1 MAINKRRIEKME
13 KPFTILQ
20 PNEEKG
26 ECKKPFIIG
35 FDTAKLEKPFTIDE
49 QVEAYSLEVNRVIAQ
64 VITTS
69 PQEVKSVEKEKPLEF
84 SDCANYIVIPTLRT
98 VYINRKGE
106 KIQEKEKIHCRIIIT
121 GKEYEEFDILTSE
134 IHNIVRIIGKRYS
147 SAITDYSVKH
157 VEKAIEAAFRYKT
170 YKLDTVYCYIEHG
183 WQSIDG
189 RMKYVH
195 DGACIGIFGRI
206 ETGVR
211 LPRYKYTQEQVK
223 RVFFSAMSLYK
234 DMKSISTMVLFSLL
248 GVSYRLFVEAGYTP
262 HFLLFLNGK
271 TGSMKTTIGKILFM
285 QLSDDAHRDYP
296 RRIDTDTVVSFERA
310 IVTKGRDTITLIDDY
325 SPAKTAQKKAE
336 LQNKL
341 EAIIRMVGDGST
353 KSRSNQTL
361 DDVQGEGVQ
370 GGVVLTGE
378 LRGKGVSS
386 NLRCLYCQMYR
397 EQANIDIVTW
407 FQENPYSYTTLIS
420 QFTEYLTD
428 NWDSIRQYIKAQF
441 PTERRN
447 IISELKERRLID
459 SVVTL
464 HIIADIL
471 CNFLM
476 VVCNVP
482 QQEALMI
489 INDMKAGVILNAKH
503 SESVSVEEN
512 PAIEFIKTI
521 DNLMCQGEIYFCSKG
536 EYIGKGE
543 SDGFVDDKYY
553 YFVPQKV
560 YEKVRR
566 AFNAVN
572 KYFALD
578 LGELISSLYEEKII
592 KSYSNGTGK
601 KTYYARVSIGA
612 GKKQSFIKISKEVF
626 EAIVD
631 DTFENGVIM

>member
-1 MAINKRRIEKME
+1 MQ
-13 KPFTILQ
+13 KPFTMVLPVEQ
-20 PNEEKG
+20 EREYV
-26 ECKKPFIIG
+26 KPFTCEIDG
-35 FDTAKLEKPFTIDE
+35 VMLEKPFTIHE
-49 QVEAYSLEVNRVIAQ
+49 QVEIYDLEQNNNVNQAVMLHQEEVNK
-64 VITTS
+64 
-69 PQEVKSVEKEKPLEF
+69 EEKRLDF
-84 SDCANYIVIPTLRT
+84 TDCANYIITPMVRT

-106 KIQEKEKIHCRIIIT
+106 EIQEKEKIHCKIWIA
-121 GKEYEEFDILTSE
+121 GKDFGDFEVLTSE
-134 IHNIVRIIGKRYS
+134 IHNITKIIGKRYS
-147 SAITDYSVKH
+147 SAMMNYTISH
-157 VEKAIEAAFRYKT
+157 VEKMIESAFRYKT
-170 YKLDTVYCYIEHG
+170 YKLDTIFCFVEHG
-183 WQSIDG
+183 WQNIDG
-189 RMKYVH
+189 KMQYLNDCVCAGMFRRV
-195 DGACIGIFGRI
+195 
-206 ETGVR
+206 ESGVK
-211 LPRYKYTQEQVK
+211 LPRYNYKQEQLK
-223 RVFFSAMSLYK
+223 NVFFSAMSLYK

-248 GVSYRLFVEAGYTP
+248 GVTYRLFVEAGHTP

-336 LQNKL
+336 LQKKL

-353 KSRSNQTL
+353 KSRSNQSL

-397 EQANIDIVTW
+397 EQANVELVTW
-407 FQENPYSYTTLIS
+407 FQDNPYAYTTLIAS
-420 QFTEYLTD
+420 FTDYLSE
-428 NWDSIRQYIKAQF
+428 NWDRIRQYIKTQF
-441 PTERRN
+441 PVGRRT
-447 IISELKERRLID
+447 IINELKERRLID
-459 SVVTL
+459 SVVIL

-471 CNFLM
+471 HNFLAI
-476 VVCNVP
+476 VCNVRE
-482 QQEALMI
+482 QDALTI
-489 INDMKAGVILNAKH
+489 INNMKVGVVQNAIY

-512 PAIEFIKTI
+512 PAIEFIKTMDSLI
-521 DNLMCQGEIYFCSKG
+521 CQGDIYLCGKD
-536 EYIGKGE
+536 EYMSKGE

-553 YFVPQKV
+553 YLVPQKV

-572 KYFALD
+572 KYFSLD
-578 LGELISSLYEEKII
+578 LSELISSLYEEKII
-592 KSYSNGTGK
+592 KSYSNGAGK

-631 DTFENGVIM
+631 DTFENGV

>member
-1 MAINKRRIEKME
+1 ME
-13 KPFTILQ
+13 KPFTMLR
-20 PNEEKG
+20 PNEQEEKHI
-26 ECKKPFIIG
+26 KPFIIG
-35 FDTAKLEKPFTIDE
+35 YDKANLEKPFTINEPMETCGLDE
-49 QVEAYSLEVNRVIAQ
+49 KTVITQ

-69 PQEVKSVEKEKPLEF
+69 PQEIKKVEKEKILEF
-84 SDCANYIVIPTLRT
+84 LDCANYLVIPTLRT

-106 KIQEKEKIHCRIIIT
+106 RIQEKEKIHCRIIIA
-121 GKEYEEFDILTSE
+121 GKEHEGFEILTSE

-147 SAITDYSVKH
+147 SAIVDYSVKN
-157 VEKAIEAAFRYKT
+157 VEKAIEAVFRYKT
-170 YKLDTVYCYIEHG
+170 SELDTVFCYTEHG
-183 WQSIDG
+183 WQSIGG

-195 DGACIGIFGRI
+195 DGAYAGIFERI
-206 ETGVR
+206 ETGVK
-211 LPRYKYTQEQVK
+211 LPKYKYTQEQVK
-223 RVFFSAMSLYK
+223 KVFFSAMSLYK

-310 IVTKGRDTITLIDDY
+310 IVSKGRDTITLIDDY
-325 SPAKTAQKKAE
+325 SPAKTAQKKVE
-336 LQNKL
+336 MQNKL

-397 EQANIDIVTW
+397 EQANIDAVTW
-407 FQENPYSYTTLIS
+407 FQENQYAYTTLIV
-420 QFTEYLTD
+420 QFTEYLAD
-428 NWDSIRQYIKAQF
+428 NWGSIRQYIKTQF
-441 PTERRN
+441 PIGRKC
-447 IISELKERRLID
+447 IIKELKERRLID

-464 HIIADIL
+464 HIIADVL
-471 CNFLM
+471 YGFLVM
-476 VVCNVP
+476 TCNVEE
-482 QQEALMI
+482 QETLMM
-489 INDMKAGVILNAKH
+489 INDMKAGVVLNAKH

-521 DNLMCQGEIYFCSKG
+521 DNLMFQGEICLCSKG
-536 EYIGKGE
+536 EYMGKGE
-543 SDGFVDDKYY
+543 ADGFVDDEFYY
-553 YFVPQKV
+553 LVPQKV
-560 YEKVRR
+560 YEKVRK
-566 AFNAVN
+566 AFNAIN

-601 KTYYARVSIGA
+601 RTYLARVSLGT

-626 EAIVD
+626 GAIVE